1 MTVEC
6 PPCSVTFF
14 EGCGFNL
21 CNFSILDRYSV
32 SQEYLDTLSFEM
44 VLLLIIADDFDCCGM
59 LKCQIKL
66 GNVSKK

>member
-1 MTVEC
+1 MSSC
-6 PPCSVTFF
+6 
-14 EGCGFNL
+14 
-21 CNFSILDRYSV
+21 
-32 SQEYLDTLSFEM
+32 EM